1 MPTIFDG
8 YAESDES
15 LTSVFRE
22 FASRGYKGGSASGH
36 GLNYFLMVNDRS
48 LSSSPTGR
56 VHDVPGRERSRVSR
70 LSCGGFELK
79 CSPAR
84 LRFARDSQQLPG

>member
-8 YAESDES
+8 YAEPVES

-48 LSSSPTGR
+48 RSSSPTGR
-56 VHDVPGRERSRVSR
+56 VHDVPGRERSRVSC
-70 LSCGGFELK
+70 LGCGGCECQ
-79 CSPAR
+79 CSPTW